1 MEMHLTLTM
10 PEMTD
15 LNQTDLLLFTAT
27 KLYEAQ
33 KLTLGQAA
41 EAAGLSKRTFAELL
55 GKYGV
60 SLFSQNA
67 EELESDIRN
76 ARQLLR

>member
-1 MEMHLTLTM
+1 MEMHLTLAM

-15 LNQTDLLLFTAT
+15 LSSTDVLIFTAA

-60 SLFSQNA
+60 SLFSQSP
-67 EELESDIRN
+67 EDLESDVRN

>member
-1 MEMHLTLTM
+1 MEMHLTLAM

-15 LNQTDLLLFTAT
+15 LNPTDLLLFTAA
-27 KLYEAQ
+27 KLYEAK

-60 SLFSQNA
+60 SLFSQTA

>member
-15 LNQTDLLLFTAT
+15 LNQTDLLLFTAA